1 MTLCRNV
8 QDRTLRISPL
18 SNVFNQLY
26 DYVLHNGRS
35 AVPEE
40 PRCAESSGPTS
51 GTELSALLL
60 RGGAHWDVRLEETPH
75 LVDRALSQFL
85 RLLPRID
92 RDLGVRRQ

>member
-8 QDRTLRISPL
+8 QDVAYHL
-18 SNVFNQLY
+18 SLQCCQSDGRLY
-26 DYVLHNGRS
+26 VTQTPGSKGGGGRV
-35 AVPEE
+35 AH
-40 PRCAESSGPTS
+40 
-51 GTELSALLL
+51 LL
-60 RGGAHWDVRLEETPH
+60 RGGAHRDVRLEETPH